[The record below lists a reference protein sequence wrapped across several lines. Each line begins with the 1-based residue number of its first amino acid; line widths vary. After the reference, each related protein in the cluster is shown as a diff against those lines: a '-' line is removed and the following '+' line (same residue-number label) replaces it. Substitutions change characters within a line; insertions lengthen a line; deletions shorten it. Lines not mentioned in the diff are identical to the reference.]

1 LKKVRSLNKLK
12 KGEFM
17 KELFKKI
24 ALFSKKQKTAIATGA
39 LAVAMAFP
47 ALAET
52 TTSLEFDFDSSE
64 MFTWTNTMLSALM
77 PVLYITLGISLAFI
91 IINALKYAF
100 R

>member
-1 LKKVRSLNKLK
+1 MKDLLTKINAKKVAAYS
-12 KGEFM
+12 
-17 KELFKKI
+17 
-24 ALFSKKQKTAIATGA
+24 AILTLAATVPAFAEGGA
-39 LAVAMAFP
+39 TLAFN
-47 ALAET
+47 
-52 TTSLEFDFDSSE
+52 FDPEE

>member
-1 LKKVRSLNKLK
+1 MKRNVRNTLMELKRRNLTS
-12 KGEFM
+12 G
-17 KELFKKI
+17 
-24 ALFSKKQKTAIATGA
+24 QKTAA
-39 LAVAMAFP
+39 LTAGLASFSHMAF
-47 ALAET
+47 ASGGTTLAFN
-52 TTSLEFDFDSSE
+52 FDPQE

>member
-1 LKKVRSLNKLK
+1 MKDLITKFKAKKV
-12 KGEFM
+12 
-17 KELFKKI
+17 
-24 ALFSKKQKTAIATGA
+24 ALTTAALTAAAT
-39 LAVAMAFP
+39 VP
-47 ALAET
+47 AYAEGGT
-52 TTSLEFDFDSSE
+52 TGTSLAFNFDPAE

>member
-1 LKKVRSLNKLK
+1 MHKC
-12 KGEFM
+12 
-17 KELFKKI
+17 KELLAKVKMTTG
-24 ALFSKKQKTAIATGA
+24 QKVAAIAAGVSA
-39 LAVAMAFP
+39 YGYSAF
-47 ALAET
+47 AEGGT
-52 TTSLEFDFDSSE
+52 TTSLAFSFDPAE

>member
-1 LKKVRSLNKLK
+1 MLRKIKKMVNAKKV
-12 KGEFM
+12 
-17 KELFKKI
+17 
-24 ALFSKKQKTAIATGA
+24 ALSTVALTAATN
-39 LAVAMAFP
+39 VQAFASEGNLTFNFDP
-47 ALAET
+47 A
-52 TTSLEFDFDSSE
+52 E

>member
-1 LKKVRSLNKLK
+1 
-12 KGEFM
+12 M
-17 KELFKKI
+17 FKK
-24 ALFSKKQKTAIATGA
+24 LGKKARVSITTMVLTG
-39 LAVAMAFP
+39 VAMVP
-47 ALAET
+47 AYASEPTELA
-52 TTSLEFDFDSSE
+52 FDFDPSS

>member
-1 LKKVRSLNKLK
+1 MKGIIQKIKNSSQRTKV
-12 KGEFM
+12 
-17 KELFKKI
+17 
-24 ALFSKKQKTAIATGA
+24 
-39 LAVAMAFP
+39 VAMTTIGVLSTVPAF
-47 ALAET
+47 AET
-52 TTSLEFDFDSSE
+52 TSTSLAFNFDPAE

>member
-1 LKKVRSLNKLK
+1 
-12 KGEFM
+12 M
-17 KELFKKI
+17 KDVLAKIKAKKI
-24 ALFSKKQKTAIATGA
+24 ALTTAVLATA
-39 LAVAMAFP
+39 STVPAFATEPDPTLTFNFDP
-47 ALAET
+47 A
-52 TTSLEFDFDSSE
+52 E

>member
-1 LKKVRSLNKLK
+1 MKKFFNKINNK
-12 KGEFM
+12 RV
-17 KELFKKI
+17 
-24 ALFSKKQKTAIATGA
+24 AIAT
-39 LAVAMAFP
+39 AVMTSAATVPAF
-47 ALAET
+47 AET
-52 TTSLEFDFDSSE
+52 GTTLTFNFSPAE

>member
-1 LKKVRSLNKLK
+1 MKKKDLFERLKFSNAQ
-12 KGEFM
+12 
-17 KELFKKI
+17 KI
-24 ALFSKKQKTAIATGA
+24 ATMVAAGSTLALPAFATSSTT
-39 LAVAMAFP
+39 LTFNFDP
-47 ALAET
+47 A
-52 TTSLEFDFDSSE
+52 E

>member
-1 LKKVRSLNKLK
+1 MKDLITKFKAKKV
-12 KGEFM
+12 
-17 KELFKKI
+17 
-24 ALFSKKQKTAIATGA
+24 ALTTAALTVATT
-39 LAVAMAFP
+39 VPAFATTP
-47 ALAET
+47 ADSTLT
-52 TTSLEFDFDSSE
+52 FNFDPAE

>member
-1 LKKVRSLNKLK
+1 MKKFFEKINKRK
-12 KGEFM
+12 V
-17 KELFKKI
+17 
-24 ALFSKKQKTAIATGA
+24 AIATTVVTTA
-39 LAVAMAFP
+39 ATVPAF
-47 ALAET
+47 AET
-52 TTSLEFDFDSSE
+52 TTSLAFNFDPAE

>member
-1 LKKVRSLNKLK
+1 
-12 KGEFM
+12 M
-17 KELFKKI
+17 FKKI
-24 ALFSKKQKTAIATGA
+24 KEKVNARKIAVSTAALTLASTAPAFATE
-39 LAVAMAFP
+39 P
-47 ALAET
+47 T
-52 TTSLEFDFDSSE
+52 TTLTFNFQPAE

>member
-1 LKKVRSLNKLK
+1 
-12 KGEFM
+12 M
-17 KELFKKI
+17 FKRM
-24 ALFSKKQKTAIATGA
+24 SKKARVFITAMVLSVATIMPA
-39 LAVAMAFP
+39 YATEETELA
-47 ALAET
+47 
-52 TTSLEFDFDSSE
+52 FDFDPSA

>member
-1 LKKVRSLNKLK
+1 MDKLFEKIKAKKTVA
-12 KGEFM
+12 M
-17 KELFKKI
+17 I
-24 ALFSKKQKTAIATGA
+24 PIATS
-39 LAVAMAFP
+39 LLTVPAF
-47 ALAET
+47 ASGGT
-52 TTSLEFDFDSSE
+52 QTSLAFNFDPSE

>member
-1 LKKVRSLNKLK
+1 MKKFFNKINNK
-12 KGEFM
+12 RV
-17 KELFKKI
+17 
-24 ALFSKKQKTAIATGA
+24 AIATA
-39 LAVAMAFP
+39 VMTTAATVPAFATEPTSSLAFNFDP
-47 ALAET
+47 A
-52 TTSLEFDFDSSE
+52 E

>member
-1 LKKVRSLNKLK
+1 MKLFATLKNKIDSKKVAIS
-12 KGEFM
+12 
-17 KELFKKI
+17 
-24 ALFSKKQKTAIATGA
+24 TAVLTTATS
-39 LAVAMAFP
+39 VPAFASQSTTLTFNFDP
-47 ALAET
+47 AQ
-52 TTSLEFDFDSSE
+52 

>member
-1 LKKVRSLNKLK
+1 
-12 KGEFM
+12 M
-17 KELFKKI
+17 FKKLGKKARVFI
-24 ALFSKKQKTAIATGA
+24 A
-39 LAVAMAFP
+39 AMALSVTTIVP
-47 ALAET
+47 AYATDTPVELA
-52 TTSLEFDFDSSE
+52 FDFDPSS

>member
-1 LKKVRSLNKLK
+1 MKKNFKMALLKNFFAGKGGSLLTNV
-12 KGEFM
+12 
-17 KELFKKI
+17 
-24 ALFSKKQKTAIATGA
+24 QKTFVFAAGFSLFGR
-39 LAVAMAFP
+39 LAFAAGEASLAFNFDP
-47 ALAET
+47 A
-52 TTSLEFDFDSSE
+52 E

>member
-1 LKKVRSLNKLK
+1 MKKFREIYSEVKMSV
-12 KGEFM
+12 G
-17 KELFKKI
+17 
-24 ALFSKKQKTAIATGA
+24 QKTAA
-39 LAVAMAFP
+39 LAVGASAFGHAAFAAGEGGASLAFNFDP
-47 ALAET
+47 A
-52 TTSLEFDFDSSE
+52 E

>member
-1 LKKVRSLNKLK
+1 MKALLINLKQKVNS
-12 KGEFM
+12 M
-17 KELFKKI
+17 KI
-24 ALFSKKQKTAIATGA
+24 AISAAVLATATT
-39 LAVAMAFP
+39 VPAF
-47 ALAET
+47 AET
-52 TTSLEFDFDSSE
+52 TSLTFNFDPAE

>member
-1 LKKVRSLNKLK
+1 MKKLFNK
-12 KGEFM
+12 
-17 KELFKKI
+17 I
-24 ALFSKKQKTAIATGA
+24 NSKRIAIAT
-39 LAVAMAFP
+39 AVMTSAATVPAF
-47 ALAET
+47 AET
-52 TTSLEFDFDSSE
+52 GTSLAFNFDPAE

>member
-1 LKKVRSLNKLK
+1 MKALLINLKEKLNS
-12 KGEFM
+12 
-17 KELFKKI
+17 KKI
-24 ALFSKKQKTAIATGA
+24 AISTAVLATA
-39 LAVAMAFP
+39 ATVP
-47 ALAET
+47 ACAET
-52 TTSLEFDFDSSE
+52 TTTLAFNFNPTE

>member
-1 LKKVRSLNKLK
+1 MIRFLKAKTKAAKVA
-12 KGEFM
+12 
-17 KELFKKI
+17 I
-24 ALFSKKQKTAIATGA
+24 TTAALTLVAAVPAYAT
-39 LAVAMAFP
+39 
-47 ALAET
+47 EST
-52 TTSLEFDFDSSE
+52 TLTFNFDPEE

>member
-1 LKKVRSLNKLK
+1 MFKKLK
-12 KGEFM
+12 SLKT
-17 KELFKKI
+17 KKI
-24 ALFSKKQKTAIATGA
+24 AAITTVSTFAAT
-39 LAVAMAFP
+39 VPAF
-47 ALAET
+47 ASGSGG
-52 TTSLEFDFDSSE
+52 TSLAFNFDPAE

>member
-1 LKKVRSLNKLK
+1 MKKRVLKDGFARFKLTN
-12 KGEFM
+12 GQ
-17 KELFKKI
+17 KI
-24 ALFSKKQKTAIATGA
+24 ATMVAGASA
-39 LAVAMAFP
+39 LAMP
-47 ALAET
+47 AYAGG
-52 TTSLEFDFDSSE
+52 TSTGTSTLTFNFDPSE

>member
-1 LKKVRSLNKLK
+1 MKKNLKMALLRNFFAGKGGSLLTK
-12 KGEFM
+12 M
-17 KELFKKI
+17 
-24 ALFSKKQKTAIATGA
+24 QKTFVFAIGFSLLGRLAFASGEGGA
-39 LAVAMAFP
+39 SLAFNFDP
-47 ALAET
+47 A
-52 TTSLEFDFDSSE
+52 E